1 METSKPHS
9 LAIEHL
15 PFFVS
20 GPGETDV
27 LFVVVAVIAT
37 TVTMLVGVLYFTLH
51 HLPEKIGSKYNS
63 GQLLLI
69 GILSLIA
76 MFTHNN
82 TFFFAALILA
92 AVQLPDWTT
101 PLTSI
106 AKSLRDLA
114 KKESA
119 E

>member
-1 METSKPHS
+1 MF
-9 LAIEHL
+9 I
-15 PFFVS
+15 S
-20 GPGETDV
+20 GPGVTDV
-27 LFVVVAVIAT
+27 FFVVVVVIAI

-51 HLPEKIGSKYNS
+51 HLPEKIGTKVNS
-63 GQLLLI
+63 SQILLI

-101 PLTSI
+101 PFTSI
-106 AKSLRDLA
+106 AKSLQDLA
-114 KKESA
+114 KKERA

>member
-1 METSKPHS
+1 MFI
-9 LAIEHL
+9 A
-15 PFFVS
+15 

-27 LFVVVAVIAT
+27 FFIVVVVIAI
-37 TVTMLVGVLYFTLH
+37 TVTLLVGVFYFTLH
-51 HLPEKIGSKYNS
+51 HLPEKMGKKVNS
-63 GQLLLI
+63 SQLMLI

-82 TFFFAALILA
+82 AFFFAALILA

-106 AKSLRDLA
+106 AKSLRNLAELA
-114 KKESA
+114 KRES
-119 E
+119 